1 MPVEHDSKSR
11 LANQSVAGAPKV
23 CTKCGSKI
31 FADAPQGLC
40 SLCVFTTFLGS
51 LGADDEGGSES
62 SNAGVPKEFDDYE
75 LLEEIG
81 RGGQGVVYRAR
92 QKSLSRVVAL
102 KVIGVS
108 RWATET
114 QLRRFRLEAEA
125 AARLNHPSIVPIHEI
140 GEHDGYCY
148 FSMNLLEGG
157 HLDEVVAQGK
167 LPIRRAVELLARVA
181 RGVHFAHEHGILHRD
196 IKPGNIL
203 LDAEGEAQLT
213 DFGLARLLETDSSV
227 TRTTEVLGTPSYI
240 APEQASGSQGE
251 LTKATDIYGLG
262 AVLYHLL
269 TGSPPFLGAT
279 TFETIRLVLE
289 GEPRGPRLL
298 NPKVDSDLSTICL
311 KCLEKDSGRR
321 YPSALALAEDLE
333 RWLRHEPIQAR
344 PTGILVRGKKWL
356 QRNPAVAVSI
366 LSIATLLA
374 TVGVI
379 VWKTRPL
386 PPPEVAT
393 GIAILPFENLS
404 GDKANA
410 YFANGIQ
417 DEILTALTRV
427 RGLKVISRIATAR
440 YRSRPDNLSKI
451 ATQLG
456 VTNLVEGS
464 VQKSGD
470 HAHINVRLIDAD
482 NGAELWAQS
491 YDRDLRNL
499 FAVENE
505 VAHEIA
511 FALKLN
517 FPKPGAA
524 AGRRETQDPQAYDLF
539 LRANYAWME
548 SIRGNSGFE
557 DSLRFYRAAIARDP
571 KFALAYAWLSMVQS
585 IQIDFTRDPNLA
597 RDARFTAEKALSLQP
612 KLSEANCAMGLVYL
626 HIDRDYQ
633 KALDYLAR
641 AREEDPGSVTNLI
654 PISNAQSALGRWDDS
669 LDTIQQA
676 VNLTPGVYRCLEI
689 LGEFAGMARQYSRA
703 HDAFDRARLLD
714 ANDWNCVA
722 GNATT
727 FLAEGKLEEAKDL
740 LAGVPNNVADFVLI
754 VRWRAAFLKRDYAD
768 ALQIAQSL
776 KGDSGPDQTLA
787 AGEAGEKDFLIG
799 QSLAALGDR
808 AGAMRSF
815 EQARARTYALLATQP
830 ESPRLHQEAAQILA
844 ARGEKANA
852 LAEAEQAVALLPLNK
867 NPRDGLPPLETL
879 AEVYATFGDSEHALP
894 VLQQLLQT
902 KGAGLLMTPALL
914 RLDPV
919 WDPIR
924 NHPAFQKLI
933 TEGEAANHS

>member
-1 MPVEHDSKSR
+1 MPVEHDLKSR
-11 LANQSVAGAPKV
+11 LANQSLAGAPKV
-23 CTKCGSKI
+23 CAQCGSKI

-51 LGADDEGGSES
+51 LGEDAEEEFES
-62 SNAGVPKEFDDYE
+62 RTAGAPKEFDDYE

-92 QKSLSRVVAL
+92 QKSLNRVVAL

-148 FSMNLLEGG
+148 FSMSLLEGG
-157 HLDEVVAQGK
+157 HLDEVVEQGK
-167 LPIRRAVELLARVA
+167 LPIRRAVELLARLA

-203 LDAEGEAQLT
+203 LDAEGEAHLT

-240 APEQASGSQGE
+240 APEQASGSQSE

-289 GEPRGPRLL
+289 TEPRWPRLL
-298 NPKVDSDLSTICL
+298 NPNVDPDLSTICL
-311 KCLEKDSGRR
+311 KCLEKEPGRR

-333 RWLRHEPIQAR
+333 RWLRYEPIKAR

-374 TVGVI
+374 AVSVI

-386 PPPEVAT
+386 PPPAVAT
-393 GIAILPFENLS
+393 GIAVLPFENLS

-410 YFANGIQ
+410 YFVNGIQ

-427 RGLKVISRIATAR
+427 RGLKVISRIATVR
-440 YRSRPDNLSKI
+440 YGSQPDNLSKI
-451 ATQLG
+451 ANQLG
-456 VTNLVEGS
+456 VANLVEGS

-470 HAHINVRLIDAD
+470 RAHINVRLIDAQ

-491 YDRDLRNL
+491 YDRDLRNI

-511 FALKLN
+511 LALKLN
-517 FPKPGAA
+517 FPNSGTA

-548 SIRGNSGFE
+548 SIRGNGGFE
-557 DSLRFYRAAIARDP
+557 ESLRFYRAAIARDP
-571 KFALAYAWLSMVQS
+571 KFALAYAWLSMIQS

-597 RDARFTAEKALSLQP
+597 RDARLAAEKALSLQP
-612 KLSEANCAMGLVYL
+612 RLSEANCAMGLVYL

-641 AREEDPGSVTNLI
+641 AREEDPGSITNLI
-654 PISNAQSALGRWDDS
+654 PISNAQSALGRWDES

-689 LGEFAGMARQYSRA
+689 LGEFAGMARRSSRA
-703 HDAFDRARLLD
+703 HDAFDRARALD
-714 ANDWNCVA
+714 PNDWNCVA
-722 GNATT
+722 GEAMTY
-727 FLAEGKLEEAKDL
+727 LAEGKLEEAKDL
-740 LAGVPNNVADFVLI
+740 LAGVPSNVADFVLV
-754 VRWRAAFLKRDYAD
+754 VRWRAAFLKRDYVA

-776 KGDSGPDQTLA
+776 KGDIGPDQTLA
-787 AGEAGEKDFLIG
+787 TGEAGEKDFLIG

-808 AGAMRSF
+808 AGAVRSF
-815 EQARARTYALLATQP
+815 DQARARIYALLATQP
-830 ESPRLHQEAAQILA
+830 SHHGCISRPRKFWRRAGRKPTH
-844 ARGEKANA
+844 
-852 LAEAEQAVALLPLNK
+852 LPK
-867 NPRDGLPPLETL
+867 PSKP
-879 AEVYATFGDSEHALP
+879 
-894 VLQQLLQT
+894 
-902 KGAGLLMTPALL
+902 
-914 RLDPV
+914 
-919 WDPIR
+919 
-924 NHPAFQKLI
+924 
-933 TEGEAANHS
+933 